1 MVRSS
6 FLALAL
12 VAFPLFADEA
22 RDAQPKLLESRPY
35 LRALFERAPGVISHD
50 ENGLSVEGRA
60 TEVVL
65 ARIGSD
71 GKPVRV
77 CVDNEVAARRFLEAP
92 ADELGK
98 GAREK

>member
-22 RDAQPKLLESRPY
+22 RDAQPKLLESRAH
-35 LRALFERAPGVISHD
+35 LRALFDRAPGVISHD
-50 ENGLSVEGRA
+50 ENGISIEGLA

-65 ARIGSD
+65 ARIGPD
-71 GKPVRV
+71 GKPVRI
-77 CVDNEVAARRFLEAP
+77 CVDNEAAARRFLEAP
-92 ADELGK
+92 VDELGK